1 MHLPGNRAKDL
12 EPGSKKAFH
21 AEDFRKVKWVLPYY
35 LHSQRK
41 NRRPASLECPSQK
54 ME

>member
-21 AEDFRKVKWVLPYY
+21 AEDFRGKMGPTLLP
-35 LHSQRK
+35 
-41 NRRPASLECPSQK
+41 AFTE
-54 ME
+54 EE